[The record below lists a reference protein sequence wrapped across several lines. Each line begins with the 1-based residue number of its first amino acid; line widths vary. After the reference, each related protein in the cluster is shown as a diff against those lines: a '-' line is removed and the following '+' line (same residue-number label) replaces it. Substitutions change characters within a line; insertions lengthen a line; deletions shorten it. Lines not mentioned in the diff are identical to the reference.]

1 MPEPIPPMVTDN
13 VGSVLKVAVTCWL
26 ALNVTT
32 QGPVPLHPPP
42 LQPEKDELAA
52 AAAVRVT
59 TVPGAKL
66 ALQVSPQLMPDGLLV
81 TAPWPVPFRTT
92 LRSGEV
98 LKLAVTEAFCVS
110 VTLQTPAP
118 LQAPDQPANDEFA
131 AGDAVS
137 VTWVPLA
144 KLALQVCPQLM
155 PAGLLVTVPVP
166 PPLACTLS

>member
-1 MPEPIPPMVTDN
+1 MVTDN

-32 QGPVPLHPPP
+32 QEPVPLHPPP
-42 LQPEKDELAA
+42 LQPAKDELAA

-66 ALQVSPQLMPDGLLV
+66 ALQVWPQLMPAGLLV
-81 TAPWPVPFRTT
+81 TLPLPFRAT

-118 LQAPDQPANDEFA
+118 LHAPDQPANEEFA
-131 AGDAVS
+131 IGDAVS
-137 VTWVPLA
+137 ATWVPLA

-155 PAGLLVTVPVP
+155 PVGALVTVPVP
-166 PPLACTLS
+166 PPLACTVS